1 MPTVSTLK
9 VENILEKIVQSETS
23 LSDVIDM
30 NMHVFENEICSE
42 SDITT
47 FHDILSVDDADTR
60 QTRCVLPVLGHF
72 PPDTSPNDTSPPML
86 FRFVAR
92 FARVRIGNS
101 SRNRF
106 ASTAYFAESKTSLFP
121 CILFMGRMFRGGN
134 NRSGTFRGKFCGGNI
149 PVTISSTLPQSSIAD
164 QVPCSQQLIGNRSA
178 IYR

>member
-92 FARVRIGNS
+92 FARVRIGDS
-101 SRNRF
+101 SRTGLRQRHISHGGETSGGKSSGHPF
-106 ASTAYFAESKTSLFP
+106 DTSLRR
-121 CILFMGRMFRGGN
+121 IV
-134 NRSGTFRGKFCGGNI
+134 KF
-149 PVTISSTLPQSSIAD
+149 
-164 QVPCSQQLIGNRSA
+164 
-178 IYR
+178 